1 MIENV
6 SVFNRGYVQE
16 NKTTVNSMTNPQV
29 QAYTEGQKWRFI
41 PCE

>member
-16 NKTTVNSMTNPQV
+16 NTTTVNSTRKPQV
-29 QAYTEGQKWRFI
+29 QAYTEGQK
-41 PCE
+41 